1 MSQLLNA
8 LKRLDKKVAVE
19 PVATEPQQSVTSEVI
34 PTPDPASSVEQ
45 AVEQIAEQI
54 DDAIS
59 DHPSATITEEPDIV
73 WPPEEPPSGPQA
85 VQEGAV
91 LQAEATVGT
100 VIDDVQ
106 GESAEGADLVVSPES
121 PPDLQEDNAQEEVD
135 VEAAQEVDVEAAQ
148 EVDDQPTTQDADVA
162 APHDEPPTIDSP
174 EPTPSSPGVQF
185 SPEPSPRLESTPTRI
200 VAPRVPPAITVDA
213 ETLQLSDRVLS
224 QMPLDRSATV
234 GLFRASP
241 TQTDRQVALQL
252 ATGIAMRTGERVLVI
267 DADWQRAARSLRAA
281 GDLPAGLGEVLME
294 QVKWSEAIVEM
305 DGPQAQVSLIGPGQ
319 QAGSRVAGHRF
330 LRLIDEIGAHFR
342 YILVDAGLAVSGSPA
357 AASGCYDLAY
367 LVSGLNQ
374 TDRVEA
380 IEAAAV
386 LRGAGIGL
394 QGCIVTYA
402 A

>member
-19 PVATEPQQSVTSEVI
+19 PVATEPQQSVTSEAI
-34 PTPDPASSVEQ
+34 PTPDPASSVERI
-45 AVEQIAEQI
+45 VEQI
-54 DDAIS
+54 DDA
-59 DHPSATITEEPDIV
+59 
-73 WPPEEPPSGPQA
+73 
-85 VQEGAV
+85 
-91 LQAEATVGT
+91 
-100 VIDDVQ
+100 
-106 GESAEGADLVVSPES
+106 
-121 PPDLQEDNAQEEVD
+121 QEDTARE
-135 VEAAQEVDVEAAQ
+135 EVDVEAAQ
-148 EVDDQPTTQDADVA
+148 EVDDQPTSQDAGVA
-162 APHDEPPTIDSP
+162 APRDEPPAIDSP

-200 VAPRVPPAITVDA
+200 VVPRVSPTITVDA
-213 ETLQLSDRVLS
+213 ETLQLSDRVVS
-224 QMPLDRSATV
+224 QMPLDRSAIV

-330 LRLIDEIGAHFR
+330 PRLIEELRSDFR
-342 YILVDAGLAVSGSPA
+342 YILIDGGLAISGSPA
-357 AASGCYDLAY
+357 ALSECYDLAY